1 MKKLYFTYI
10 LIFLVALTLLSGCNK
25 DYLDSVP
32 LDRVS
37 SSAVFSDEKYVEA
50 YLSTI
55 YNYLPNGYGD
65 MSTGQYGSAT
75 EPYQNVGYGGIS
87 LLDQTTDIIVNKSG
101 WPFGWVINNS
111 GMKPEDNGFD
121 CWASSYKCIF
131 YCNDL
136 LTGLANG
143 TLPEDFKTKI
153 GAEVRFNRAFKYF
166 DLIRRYGDVP
176 FFTELQKLEDTT
188 TIFVPRTDKELIYD
202 FIDDELTAAAE
213 ILPWAKDA
221 PASYLG
227 RATKEACIALNGR
240 AMLFAER
247 YPRSAELNKVII
259 DAVNAGT
266 SDRVL
271 SPDYRKLFVSQGG
284 DKEVILEVLFNGA
297 ERGGSVDVLNVPSKY
312 HGNWGGQSDPT
323 QNMVDSYE
331 MTNGKMPF
339 EAGSG
344 YDPQNPYANRDS
356 RLEAS
361 ILHHGSHFMDYNLD
375 LTWELIDG
383 TWQPKATNVD
393 APFATGLSTITGY
406 YLRKFMDE
414 TAPRGISEG
423 QSKQSWKEIRLA
435 EVYLNYAEAQF
446 MINPDDASILTVIN
460 LVRARAGQ
468 PDLTAVTMDKILNE
482 RKVEFFYEGDRY
494 WVIRRHKL
502 GNLIFNPD
510 PGNPGTYMNCCWVFK
525 YGDGSLKYIYNA
537 SDVPEPMRYP
547 PNTSTRARHN
557 WWDKEYLY
565 PIPQDEI
572 NKNHQLVQNPG
583 YGS

>member
-1 MKKLYFTYI
+1 MKKLNYI
-10 LIFLVALTLLSGCNK
+10 YTLIFLTAMTLLSGCDKN
-25 DYLDSVP
+25 YLDSVP

-65 MSTGQYGSAT
+65 MSTGQYGTGT
-75 EPYQNVGYGGIS
+75 EPYQSVGYGGIT

-121 CWASSYKCIF
+121 CWASGYKCIF

-136 LTGLANG
+136 LTGLEKG
-143 TLPEDFKTKI
+143 TLSEDFKIRI

-166 DLIRRYGDVP
+166 DLVRRYGDIP
-176 FFTELQKLEDTT
+176 FFTELQDLQDTA
-188 TIFVPRTDKELIYD
+188 TIFVGRTSKELIYD
-202 FIDDELTAAAE
+202 FIDSELTAAAE

-221 PASYLG
+221 SPSYLG

-247 YPRSAELNKVII
+247 YPRSAELNKSLI
-259 DAVNAGT
+259 DAVNDGT

-284 DKEVILEVLFNGA
+284 DNEAILEVLFNGA

-339 EAGSG
+339 EPGSG

-375 LTWELIDG
+375 LTWKLIDG
-383 TWQPKATNVD
+383 TWQPEATNVD

-414 TAPRGISEG
+414 AAPRGISEG

-435 EVYLNYAEAQF
+435 EVYLNYAEARF
-446 MINPDDASILTVIN
+446 MIDPNDASILSCN
-460 LVRARAGQ
+460 
-468 PDLTAVTMDKILNE
+468 
-482 RKVEFFYEGDRY
+482 
-494 WVIRRHKL
+494 
-502 GNLIFNPD
+502 
-510 PGNPGTYMNCCWVFK
+510 K
-525 YGDGSLKYIYNA
+525 YGTHQGWS
-537 SDVPEPMRYP
+537 
-547 PNTSTRARHN
+547 ARPDYCYH
-557 WWDKEYLY
+557 
-565 PIPQDEI
+565 
-572 NKNHQLVQNPG
+572 G
-583 YGS
+583 

>member
-1 MKKLYFTYI
+1 MKKLNYTYI
-10 LIFLVALTLLSGCNK
+10 MIFLAVLTFLPGCNK
-25 DYLDSVP
+25 NYLDKVP

-37 SSAVFSDEKYVEA
+37 ASAVFSDEKYVEA

-55 YNYLPNGYGD
+55 YNYLPNGYGN
-65 MSTGQYGSAT
+65 MSIGHLGS
-75 EPYQNVGYGGIS
+75 VGYGDITI
-87 LLDQTTDIIVNKSG
+87 LDQCTDIIVNKSG

-121 CWASSYKCIF
+121 NWANSYQLIF

-136 LTGLANG
+136 LTGLENS
-143 TLPEDFKTKI
+143 TLSQDFKTKI

-166 DLIRRYGDVP
+166 DLVRRYGDVP
-176 FFTELQKLEDTT
+176 FFTELQSLDDTT
-188 TIFVPRTDKELIYD
+188 TIYVPRTDKTLIYD
-202 FIDDELTAAAE
+202 FIDQELTAVAE

-221 PASYLG
+221 SPSYLG

-247 YPRSAELNKVII
+247 YARSVELNKSII
-259 DAVNAGT
+259 DAVNGGT

-271 SPDYRKLFVSQGG
+271 SPDYRSLFISQGG

-297 ERGGSVDVLNVPSKY
+297 EKGGSVDVLNVPSKY

-339 EAGSG
+339 EPASG
-344 YDPQNPYANRDS
+344 YDPQNPYVNRDS

-375 LTWELIDG
+375 LTWKLIDG
-383 TWQPKATNVD
+383 TWQPEATNVD

-446 MINPDDASILTVIN
+446 MIDPGDASILTAIN
-460 LVRARAGQ
+460 MVRARAGQ
-468 PDLTAVTMDKILNE
+468 PDLTTITMDKILNE

-494 WVIRRHKL
+494 WVIRRHHL
-502 GNLIFNPD
+502 GDQIFNPD
-510 PGNPGTYMNCCWVFK
+510 PANPGTYMNCCWVFK
-525 YGDGSLKYIYNA
+525 YDDGTLKYIYNA
-537 SDVPEPMRYP
+537 TDVPEPMRYP

-557 WWDKEYLY
+557 WWEKEYLY

>member
-1 MKKLYFTYI
+1 MKKLFYTYI
-10 LIFLVALTLLSGCNK
+10 LIFLTAMILLSGCNK
-25 DYLDSVP
+25 SYLDSVP
-32 LDRVS
+32 MDRVS
-37 SSAVFSDEKYVEA
+37 SATVFGDKNYVEA

-55 YNYLPNGYGD
+55 YSYLPNGYGD
-65 MSTGQYGSAT
+65 MSTGMPGTNMPPLNLS
-75 EPYQNVGYGGIS
+75 VGYGGIT

-101 WPFGWVINNS
+101 WPFGWAINNT

-121 CWASSYKCIF
+121 CWAAFYKCIF
-131 YCNDL
+131 YCNDM
-136 LTGLANG
+136 LTGLEKG
-143 TLPEDFKTKI
+143 SLPADYKAKI
-153 GAEVRFNRAFKYF
+153 GAEVRFNRALKYF
-166 DLIRRYGDVP
+166 DLVRRYGDVP
-176 FFTELQKLEDTT
+176 FFTELQNLQDTT
-188 TIFVPRTDKELIYD
+188 TIFVPRYDKEKIYD
-202 FIDDELTAAAE
+202 FIDQELAAAAE

-221 PASYLG
+221 PAAYLG
-227 RATKEACIALNGR
+227 RATKEACLALDGR
-240 AMLFAER
+240 AMLFAGR
-247 YPRSAELNKVII
+247 YPRSAELNKMII
-259 DAVNAGT
+259 DAVIGGT

-271 SPDYRKLFVSQGG
+271 SPDYRQLFVSQGG

-297 ERGGSVDVLNVPSKY
+297 EKGGVVDVLNVPSKY

-339 EAGSG
+339 EPGSG

-361 ILHHGSHFMDYNLD
+361 ILHHGSHFMDYDLD
-375 LTWELIDG
+375 LSWKLING
-383 TWQPKATNVD
+383 TWQPDPTNVD

-446 MINPDDASILTVIN
+446 MINPSDPTILTAIN
-460 LVRARAGQ
+460 MVRSRASQ
-468 PDLTAVTMDKILNE
+468 PDLTSVTMDKILNE
-482 RKVEFFYEGDRY
+482 RKVELFYEGDRY
-494 WVIRRHKL
+494 WVIRRHQL

-510 PGNPGTYMNCCWVFK
+510 AANPGTYLNCCWVFK
-525 YGDGSLKYIYNA
+525 YDDGTIKYIYNA
-537 SDVPEPMRYP
+537 NDVAEPMLKI
-547 PNTSTRARHN
+547 PNTSSRARHN

-565 PIPQDEI
+565 PIPQSEI
-572 NKNHQLVQNPG
+572 NKNRQLVQNPG
-583 YGS
+583 Y